1 MNKIKNSFYGA
12 KTHFKMYK
20 KGRQWLVAGVT
31 VMSIGL
37 GVLGL
42 NTVTASAAT
51 AETPVAAAQA
61 TEQTTADTPA
71 PVADST
77 TAPTNTEQPA
87 TDPAPQTAATTPVTT
102 NLGDATAQDVDAAKV
117 KATADYQATGRA
129 QTVTAVAAESAKE
142 FDVSFHST
150 VKTDGGQVLSDQNSS
165 NKYNVSVD
173 DKSNVIQSA
182 TPTQIGEINVNIPD
196 GYQIEKVSM
205 TSSAANGQS
214 VGVDYD
220 VAHKTATLTSQVGQ
234 LSEEQQAYLNQ
245 EVAALLDSM
254 GVNPD
259 KKQFTIKYDS
269 LPIDSVYG
277 SINNKYDFTFQVVKD
292 QKVSLPYQTQVKTT
306 DGTVLSSQN
315 ATNTYVV
322 SASSGDSTIFH
333 VTNVNT
339 PDLTDTIPNGYHL
352 TGIQIV
358 DTSSFNHSVLTV
370 TYDPSTGKGN
380 IVLTTVDPSTGQ
392 TVTTDYSKDA
402 DPDPDTLAAVKALA
416 LQTIKQ
422 IISPDPTVNGNQYT
436 ASFKNL
442 INADK
447 LLNTNV
453 NQHSTNTVITYLV
466 AGQPNQGGNPSGNI
480 DNQGSSNSA
489 TDNDSTSTTNPNPNP
504 ETTTD
509 ANSATSNNANT
520 ETTTDDNSATSN
532 NANTETTTAP
542 SAATNNQDSTD
553 TQSNASDNGTATST
567 GNSHV
572 TSLSNATNG
581 GTAVTATTSGAN
593 QVAGSKTNGQTATG
607 TLPQTN
613 EDSASQASALLGLG
627 LLASFA
633 GLFGISR
640 RKKEQQ

>member
-1 MNKIKNSFYGA
+1 MNKLKNSFYGA

-51 AETPVAAAQA
+51 AETPVAAQA

-71 PVADST
+71 PVTNSK
-77 TAPTNTEQPA
+77 TASANTEQPA
-87 TDPAPQTAATTPVTT
+87 TDQTSTTAPKAETTTPETT
-102 NLGDATAQDVDAAKV
+102 NLGDATAQEVEAAKT
-117 KATADYQATGRA
+117 KATADYQETGQA

-150 VKTDGGQVLSDQNSS
+150 VQTDKKQVLSEQNSS
-165 NKYNVSVD
+165 NKYDVSVD
-173 DKSNVIQSA
+173 EGGVIKSA

-205 TSSAANGQS
+205 TSSATNGQS
-214 VGVDYD
+214 VGVVYD

-269 LPIDSVYG
+269 LPIDSVYD

-315 ATNTYVV
+315 ATNTYVA

-333 VTNVNT
+333 VTNVYT

-358 DTSSFNHSVLTV
+358 DTSSFNHTVLTV
-370 TYDPSTGKGN
+370 TYDPSTGDSSTGIGN
-380 IVLTTVDPSTGQ
+380 IVLTISDPATGQ

-402 DPDPDTLAAVKALA
+402 DPDTLAAVTALA

-436 ASFKNL
+436 ASFENL
-442 INADK
+442 INANK

-466 AGQPNQGGNPSGNI
+466 AGQPNQGGSSSGNV

-489 TDNDSTSTTNPNPNP
+489 TDNDSTNTTNPNP
-504 ETTTD
+504 
-509 ANSATSNNANT
+509 

-532 NANTETTTAP
+532 NANTETTTDQ
-542 SAATNNQDSTD
+542 SKATNDQDSTD
-553 TQSNASDNGTATST
+553 VQSNASGDGTATST
-567 GNSHV
+567 GKSHV

-581 GTAVTATTSGAN
+581 GTAVTAATTGAN
-593 QVAGSKTNGQTATG
+593 QVAGSKINGQTEAG